1 MYNGQNG
8 YNGYVELHAK
18 SFYSFGLGASH
29 THELLAQA
37 VEQGYGCLA
46 LTDTNLCGALD
57 FARQANGL
65 GLKPITGGELTLGSG
80 APVETRANGARLVLL
95 AKTREGYG
103 NLSRLFTLANAAD
116 RKDPRLDPRLLPE
129 HAAGLVLLTGGR
141 NGPLSVLLEKGE
153 AVEAKQLLYDYLDW
167 FDSDSVYVEL
177 QQNFLQ
183 GDVRR
188 NRDLAA
194 LAGKAGA
201 PVVASNDVHYHLPER
216 YRLQHALVA
225 ARHNTT
231 IDQALRHIRP
241 NHHLCLKPPGE
252 MEEMFSHCPEA
263 ISNTRRIAE
272 MCEFDLSAD
281 LGYTLP
287 DADVPQGYTPDS
299 YLQQLCYEAATRRY
313 GSVTPKVAER
323 LREEFRLIELH
334 NLSGFLLLYREI
346 VQIAQEI
353 MEERGLSK
361 PEVPLEERPPG
372 RGRGSS
378 VALLVGYLIGISHV
392 DPLQWDLTLERFIS
406 DDTSLLPDIDLD
418 FPRQL
423 RDELI
428 QRVHRRFGPEYA
440 VLTGAISTYRLKGVI
455 QDLGKALGLP
465 RDELSLLSSQLQSH
479 DAGSLAIEMGE
490 LLGSGSSAL
499 KRFSLTK
506 REGDSVPRA
515 GLNTPGWRDLI
526 ELAPQLIGAPKG
538 LGQHVGGMILSSSPI
553 PGMVPVRA
561 GAMEGR
567 YIMDWNKDS
576 VADAGF
582 AKIDLLSLPVLDQL
596 EEALDMIE
604 KREGQRPD
612 LSRID
617 HRDPEVYDLINRG
630 QAKGVFLLQSPA
642 QLKMGQRLNSRNL
655 QDLAYQV
662 ALIRPGVGVQG
673 SAVSQFV
680 ERYRHGAD
688 WDYDHPLEKRALA
701 RGYGIIVWQ
710 EQVVQLVMDVAGFT
724 ASQADELRRAFA
736 RPNNDHLIDGLWRQF
751 REGAGRNGVPEDAA
765 RRIFAKLNG
774 QYMFPES
781 HSHAFAITA
790 YQAAWLKRYHPA
802 EFFVAL
808 INNQP
813 MGFYPMETLKQDARR
828 FGVPFLNPC
837 VNRSAESCIPEDG
850 SVLVGLRFVK
860 DVGPESAKL
869 IVAERERGGRY
880 ASAGDLVRRTGLK
893 PQAVLSLVQAGAFDG
908 ITPNRRAAL
917 WHAGLATRP
926 GQNGQAAL
934 PLLLEG
940 EGPAGGSARGLI
952 PDMEDFT
959 AYENMAGE
967 YEVMG
972 IYPQGHLME
981 FVRPDLGA
989 DVLTTTAVYGLEEG
1003 EEALVA
1009 GWPIARQHP
1018 KGQEGTVFVTIE
1030 DEEGDVQ
1037 LILWPTVFARRR
1049 RQLQSRII
1057 LARGVVSRWDGT
1069 TSLVVTDLQ
1078 AIDPQVSMPAAHDW
1092 H

>member
-1 MYNGQNG
+1 MHNGH
-8 YNGYVELHAK
+8 NGYVELHAK

-65 GLKPITGGELTLGSG
+65 GLRPITGGELTLSSG
-80 APVETRANGARLVLL
+80 APVETQVDSRRHEARSLGSLCGAGCHPADGSRLVML

-116 RKDPRLDPRLLPE
+116 RKDPRLDPRLLAE

-141 NGPLSVLLEKGE
+141 NGPLSALLETGR

-167 FDSDSVYVEL
+167 FGSDSVYVEL

-194 LAGKAGA
+194 LASRVGA
-201 PVVASNDVHYHLPER
+201 PVVATNDVHYHLPER

-231 IDQALRHIRP
+231 IDQALRHIQP
-241 NHHLCLKPPGE
+241 NHHLCMKPPGD
-252 MEEMFSHCPEA
+252 MEELFSHFPEA
-263 ISNTRRIAE
+263 IANTRRIAG

-287 DADVPQGYTPDS
+287 EADVPQGYTPDS

-313 GSVTPKVAER
+313 GSMTPEVAER

-346 VQIAQEI
+346 VQIAQQI
-353 MEERGLSK
+353 MEERGLSQ
-361 PEVPLEERPPG
+361 PETPLEERPPG

-440 VLTGAISTYRLKGVI
+440 VLAGAVSTYRLKGVI

-465 RDELSLLSSQLQSH
+465 RDELSLLSGQLQSH
-479 DAGSLAIEMGE
+479 DAGSLAIEMEE
-490 LLGSGSSAL
+490 LSAFHE
-499 KRFSLTK
+499 R
-506 REGDSVPRA
+506 VNA
-515 GLNTPGWRDLI
+515 PGWRDLI

-553 PGMVPVRA
+553 PEMVPVRA

-582 AKIDLLSLPVLDQL
+582 AKIDILSLPVLDQL

-604 KREGQRPD
+604 EREGHRPD

-642 QLKMGQRLNSRNL
+642 QLKMGQRLNSRDL

-680 ERYRHGAD
+680 DRYRHGAP
-688 WDYDHPLEKRALA
+688 WDYDHPLEERALR
-701 RGYGIIVWQ
+701 RGFGIIVWQ

-724 ASQADELRRAFA
+724 AAQADELRRAFA
-736 RPNNDHLIDGLWRQF
+736 RPNNAHLVDGLWRQF
-751 REGAGRNGVPEDAA
+751 REGASRNGVPEDTA
-765 RRIFAKLNG
+765 RKIFAKLNG
-774 QYMFPES
+774 HYMFPES

-790 YQAAWLKRYHPA
+790 YQAAWLKRYHPV
-802 EFFVAL
+802 EFFVGL

-837 VNRSAESCIPEDG
+837 VNRSEVSCIPIYQGREDG
-850 SVLVGLRFVK
+850 SVLVGLRFIR
-860 DVGPESAKL
+860 DVGPESARL
-869 IVAERERGGRY
+869 IVSERERGGRY

-893 PQAVLSLVQAGAFDG
+893 PQAVLSLVRAGAFDG
-908 ITPNRRAAL
+908 IIPNRRAAL
-917 WHAGLATRP
+917 WDAGLATRP
-926 GQNGQAAL
+926 GRNGQAAL

-940 EGPAGGSARGLI
+940 EGPE
-952 PDMEDFT
+952 MEDFT
-959 AYENMAGE
+959 AYERMAGE

-981 FVRPDLGA
+981 FVRPDLAPG
-989 DVLTTTAVYGLEEG
+989 VLTTTAVYRLEEG

-1018 KGQEGTVFVTIE
+1018 KGQEGTVFVTVE

-1037 LILWPTVFARRR
+1037 LILWPAVFARRR

-1069 TSLVVTDLQ
+1069 TSLVVSDLQ